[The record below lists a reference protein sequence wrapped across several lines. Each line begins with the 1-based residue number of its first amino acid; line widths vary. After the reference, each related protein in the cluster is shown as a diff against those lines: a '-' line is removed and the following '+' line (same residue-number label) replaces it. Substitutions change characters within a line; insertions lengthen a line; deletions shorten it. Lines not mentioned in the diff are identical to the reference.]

1 MPFQPQ
7 SSRPAG
13 EYTNSTRRVRRLQF
27 TLAPPAA
34 RAAPFVFVS
43 RAAAMP
49 DGRGELDGSE
59 RAAGA
64 CASRAATFKPSA
76 KSARGGGECK
86 QSLRFYSPK
95 RVGCEPSMLPGPPLG
110 PCPFAGPGRFEW
122 RAIGSMLLGY
132 GAEAHPPISRSLDN
146 CLGGD
151 GALLSMADELEK
163 FLQEQRAK
171 LEQDKIELNQD
182 PPYMEMRTKSS
193 EPLNETKQA
202 ADSSVH
208 GKSLSIIQPVKE
220 NLQTN
225 RSKEILF
232 LEENFGVSLPLGLE
246 YDQKKQKLKE
256 ELRQDYRRY
265 MAEKS
270 SRIVKEL
277 QPTVE
282 SLSLPISE
290 RKSAMDRLRTE
301 RNQEYNQL
309 LREQDKYEQLR
320 RDGRWIHKENIDPLD
335 ESRFQTASHLGSG
348 QPQHESKSYRND
360 AHSSMEAYEE
370 LLNKKRQEED
380 RYRRSDDPE
389 IGHRRNVQTQTDRSG
404 DYENYFPDSNNYFQ
418 RWKNEY
424 RQYKEQNDQELP
436 THIENVYRKEHRKR
450 PVSAAEN
457 SRYLINEIHDSS
469 RERSKS
475 ASVKDDA
482 IFGTGLLLGNN
493 ERESAQRRRRERY
506 RQELL
511 EQISESQKSK
521 KREKELEL
529 NVAATGAVD
538 PEKEPDRIR
547 QFGAVMHQQNSRRHD
562 APDQRGGV
570 HIRKYSNVDRS
581 AEVQPPERPRVAFQT
596 PEVDERNL
604 SLTSGVWNPIRKKMA
619 PRVIAVPPPP
629 PPPVL
634 MEHYHTPYDNAYYFY
649 GARNPLDPNLAYYGP
664 GVIGAQPISL
674 MNPPSALTTLPMQGY
689 PHPSFGN
696 QPFMSDVHDATTVG
710 NLNGGFLPAQPADLS
725 KESAQTY
732 QDFLKKQMQERE
744 ERKRKEKEETER
756 YDAKLE
762 QDMKIYNPW
771 GRGGGGA
778 PLRDAEGNLLTDLKK
793 MHKQNENAYRDFPH
807 QGNQDSKVMV
817 PFNVKDQGFM
827 LANAS
832 QLSQGN
838 SAIEQQTERKIPDQ
852 EKYKEYLRLQIEE
865 KRRKAEEEREK
876 CKLEEQR
883 EERRLVEQ
891 RARIAKEL
899 EEEQEKKRRKE
910 EEQRLKNE
918 EIVRLAE
925 ERRKE
930 AERKRKE
937 EEEKQELL
945 FRQQIE
951 REQSARVDERAPSP
965 PIPTINNKQVIV
977 PRANLSPANGSI
989 HEFDLHRPLSGTKSP
1004 PVPARRNQ
1012 LRAHE
1017 EKRDIISEL
1026 SALRRQLRSEE
1037 RRLEDQFQNIDVE
1050 NDGAVAIARK
1060 RERNHV
1066 DVFDLARQRIQALVH
1081 RPSSKGTESA
1091 NSQNIREFNNLKYRD
1106 SATRAQV
1113 RQKYPDPPNDSNT
1126 LEIQQEALLREQKKK
1141 LDIMKKE
1148 EAVSCMNS
1156 SNIALTDSQEDL
1168 TKNSLLESES
1178 AFLGSHGETFPY
1190 PVDVETTA
1198 RKLPPRERRRR
1209 NRSRLESEVQPES
1222 QLDSIYLHSAN
1233 SFNVDHVRAR
1243 NEQRMKHLHDL
1254 QQAGKDIMVEDD
1266 DILTQF
1272 ISKDKER
1279 PSSVETEATEVWLRP
1294 GTSETLK
1301 RFMADHTQLDR
1312 GPLANTSAF
1321 NWRS

>member
-1 MPFQPQ
+1 MVPG
-7 SSRPAG
+7 RPEESMGA
-13 EYTNSTRRVRRLQF
+13 
-27 TLAPPAA
+27 
-34 RAAPFVFVS
+34 
-43 RAAAMP
+43 
-49 DGRGELDGSE
+49 SE
-59 RAAGA
+59 RA
-64 CASRAATFKPSA
+64 
-76 KSARGGGECK
+76 
-86 QSLRFYSPK
+86 
-95 RVGCEPSMLPGPPLG
+95 
-110 PCPFAGPGRFEW
+110 
-122 RAIGSMLLGY
+122 
-132 GAEAHPPISRSLDN
+132 
-146 CLGGD
+146 
-151 GALLSMADELEK
+151 GALLKMADELER
-163 FLQEQRAK
+163 FLEEQRAK
-171 LEQDKIELNQD
+171 LAQDKIELDQD

-193 EPLNETKQA
+193 EPLGATNQA
-202 ADSSVH
+202 ADSKDN
-208 GKSLSIIQPVKE
+208 GNSLPIIQPTKQ
-220 NLQTN
+220 NPQTD
-225 RSKEILF
+225 RSKE
-232 LEENFGVSLPLGLE
+232 ENYGLSLPLGLE

-265 MAEKS
+265 MAEKN
-270 SRIVKEL
+270 SRIIREL

-282 SLSLPISE
+282 SLSLPISD
-290 RKSAMDRLRTE
+290 RKSAKDRLRME

-320 RDGRWIHKENIDPLD
+320 RDGRWIPKENIDPSD
-335 ESRFQTASHLGSG
+335 ESRFQAAPHLRFG
-348 QPQHESKSYRND
+348 QPPYDLVSYKND
-360 AHSSMEAYEE
+360 AHTSMEAYEE

-389 IGHRRNVQTQTDRSG
+389 AGHRRNVQTQTDRSG
-404 DYENYFPDSNNYFQ
+404 EYENNFPDSNIYFE
-418 RWKNEY
+418 RLKNEY
-424 RQYKEQNDQELP
+424 RQYKERRDQELP
-436 THIENVYRKEHRKR
+436 MYIEDEYKKERRRR
-450 PVSAAEN
+450 PVSATEK
-457 SRYLINEIHDSS
+457 SRYLINEVRDSP

-511 EQISESQKSK
+511 EQISERQKSK

-529 NVAATGAVD
+529 NVAASGAVD

-547 QFGAVMHQQNSRRHD
+547 QFGAIMHQHDSRRRD
-562 APDQRGGV
+562 APDQRSGV
-570 HIRKYSNVDRS
+570 HIAKYSSDDGS
-581 AEVQPPERPRVAFQT
+581 AEGQPPERPRVAFQT
-596 PEVDERNL
+596 PAVDDRNL
-604 SLTSGVWNPIRKKMA
+604 NVGLTSGMWNPLRNIMA
-619 PRVIAVPPPP
+619 PRVTTVPPP

-634 MEHYHTPYDNAYYFY
+634 TEHYHTPYDNAYYFY
-649 GARNPLDPNLAYYGP
+649 GARNPLDPNLSYYGP
-664 GVIGAQPISL
+664 GVIGAHPISL
-674 MNPPSALTTLPMQGY
+674 INPPNGLSDVAMQGY
-689 PHPSFGN
+689 PHTSSVN
-696 QPFMSDVHDATTVG
+696 QSLLLNTIKALPPKCAKCHDASTVK
-710 NLNGGFLPAQPADLS
+710 NLDGGLLPEQQAVLS
-725 KESAQTY
+725 KESARTY

-762 QDMKIYNPW
+762 QEMKMYNPW

-793 MHKQNENAYRDFPH
+793 MHKQNEDAYRDFPH
-807 QGNQDSKVMV
+807 RGNQDFKATVPLSLNLTRPGADTPQQKV
-817 PFNVKDQGFM
+817 QGYTS
-827 LANAS
+827 ANAS

-838 SAIEQQTERKIPDQ
+838 PMIEQQTERKVPDQ

-883 EERRLVEQ
+883 EEKRLAEQ

-925 ERRKE
+925 ERRKV
-930 AERKRKE
+930 AEKKRKE
-937 EEEKQELL
+937 EEEKQEEL
-945 FRQQIE
+945 FRQQAE
-951 REQSARVDERAPSP
+951 REQSARRPPSP
-965 PIPTINNKQVIV
+965 PIPTVKKKQATV
-977 PRANLSPANGSI
+977 PRADLSPANDSI
-989 HEFDLHRPLSGTKSP
+989 HELDLDHPHSGTKSP

-1017 EKRDIISEL
+1017 EKRNIISEL

-1037 RRLEDQFQNIDVE
+1037 RRLEDQFQNADVE
-1050 NDGAVAIARK
+1050 EDGAVGNTRK

-1066 DVFDLARQRIQALVH
+1066 DVFDLARQRIQTLVH
-1081 RPSSKGTESA
+1081 RPSSKGTDSV
-1091 NSQNIREFNNLKYRD
+1091 NLQNIREFNDLKYRD

-1113 RQKYPDPPNDSNT
+1113 RQMYPDPPNDSNT

-1141 LDIMKKE
+1141 LDIIKRK
-1148 EAVSCMNS
+1148 EAVSNMNS
-1156 SNIALTDSQEDL
+1156 RNIELQTRDSQEDL

-1190 PVDVETTA
+1190 PVNVETTA
-1198 RKLPPRERRRR
+1198 SELPPRERRRR
-1209 NRSRLESEVQPES
+1209 NRSRQDLESEIHPTMKPVSQP
-1222 QLDSIYLHSAN
+1222 DSISLHSVSSLN
-1233 SFNVDHVRAR
+1233 LDQVRAR
-1243 NEQRMKHLHDL
+1243 NEQRMKRLHDL
-1254 QQAGKDIMVEDD
+1254 QHSVEDD
-1266 DILTQF
+1266 DILRQF

-1301 RFMADHTQLDR
+1301 RFMSDHTQLDR
-1312 GPLANTSAF
+1312 GPSANTSAF
-1321 NWRS
+1321 NWRSQRHFTAND